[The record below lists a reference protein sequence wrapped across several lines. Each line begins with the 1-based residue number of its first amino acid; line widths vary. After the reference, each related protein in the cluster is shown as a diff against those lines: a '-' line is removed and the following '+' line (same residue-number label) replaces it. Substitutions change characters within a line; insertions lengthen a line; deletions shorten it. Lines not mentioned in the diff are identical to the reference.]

1 MEPTSKPPREV
12 PTTNNGK
19 TPGKDDL
26 HDLERATRST
36 RSTILISVILNAQPD
51 QPDHD
56 GSTYRRR
63 KEGRLYSHNIS
74 HVSSHSFLVL

>member
-36 RSTILISVILNAQPD
+36 RSTTLISVILNAQPD

-56 GSTYRRR
+56 SLRYLERR
-63 KEGRLYSHNIS
+63 KEKTSI
-74 HVSSHSFLVL
+74 